1 MKKPDFNLP
10 PIFKKLKRGGP
21 AVILP
26 KDSGLIISYTGL
38 NKESIIVEAGAG
50 SAFLTTALAG
60 VAKHV
65 TSYELKEDFAKFA
78 EENIKRAGLTNVTI
92 KNKDVMQGIDEKEV
106 DLVVLD
112 MRDSS
117 KVVGLAHVTLKKG
130 GYLVGYLPNSD
141 QVKSFYLECS
151 RHFEKVF
158 AIESIIREY
167 EVEEYGIR
175 PVHFGLMHSAYLV
188 FARK

>member
-38 NKESIIVEAGAG
+38 NRESLVVEAGAG
-50 SAFLTTALAG
+50 SAFLTTVLAG
-60 VAKHV
+60 IAKQV
-65 TSYELKEDFAKFA
+65 TSYELKEEFAKFA
-78 EENIKRAGLTNVTI
+78 EENVKRAGLTNVTI

-117 KVVGLAHVTLKKG
+117 KAVTLAHGALKKG
-130 GYLVGYLPNSD
+130 GYLVGYLPNTD
-141 QVKSFYLECS
+141 QVKEFGLECAK
-151 RHFEKVF
+151 HFEKVF
-158 AIESIIREY
+158 TLESIIREY
-167 EVEEYGIR
+167 DVEEYGIR